1 MVGREIDQDVALG
14 YKSRENAE
22 LAYWTAELERVE
34 QARVHIEAMIAKYAL
49 LGAYIE
55 PDDGLGDW

>member
-1 MVGREIDQDVALG
+1 MIGREINRDPALG

-22 LAYWTAELERVE
+22 LAYWTDQLERVE
-34 QARVHIEAMIAKYAL
+34 QAREHIQAMIAKYAL